1 MAIKLNEI
9 LNLTTD
15 EYSEWTVCLNNANS
29 EGIYS
34 FEQNKARLMEHIS
47 WHKTAGKRL
56 AFRSI
61 WTTYCLQFIR
71 LDKDSK
77 YDQWLFL
84 GAFEVDGII
93 TYENGHQIY
102 NLKPIDRFQ
111 NFAERLII
119 QYQKIQGPKQA
130 KISTS
135 LIETIDVV
143 KILEKKYI
151 RVDRK
156 FEGYDHVSLPFS
168 ELKDIINSNV
178 DNWRE
183 LLWNV
188 NCVYLITDTSNGKLY
203 VGSTYGKDGIWQR
216 WSTYVAT
223 NGTGGN
229 KELVQLIK
237 DDPDYAIKYFQ
248 FSILEVFL
256 NQDSN
261 NEHIREREIYW
272 KKVLDSK
279 NHGYNDNL

>member
-61 WTTYCLQFIR
+61 WTKYCLQFIR

-111 NFAERLII
+111 NFAERLIVK
-119 QYQKIQGPKQA
+119 YQKIQGPKA
-130 KISTS
+130 RKHI
-135 LIETIDVV
+135 IETI
-143 KILEKKYI
+143 ICLEY
-151 RVDRK
+151 
-156 FEGYDHVSLPFS
+156 L
-168 ELKDIINSNV
+168 LIN
-178 DNWRE
+178 
-183 LLWNV
+183 
-188 NCVYLITDTSNGKLY
+188 
-203 VGSTYGKDGIWQR
+203 
-216 WSTYVAT
+216 
-223 NGTGGN
+223 
-229 KELVQLIK
+229 
-237 DDPDYAIKYFQ
+237 P
-248 FSILEVFL
+248 SI
-256 NQDSN
+256 S
-261 NEHIREREIYW
+261 EIYIIASRNNINCGHRIIFEH
-272 KKVLDSK
+272 KKTR
-279 NHGYNDNL
+279 

>member
-1 MAIKLNEI
+1 MPIKLNEI
-9 LNLTTD
+9 LNLKPD
-15 EYSEWTVCLNNANS
+15 EYADWTICLNNANN
-29 EGIYS
+29 EGVYS
-34 FEQNKARLMEHIS
+34 FEQNKTRLMEHIS

-56 AFRSI
+56 SFRSI
-61 WTTYCLQFIR
+61 WTKYCLQFIR

-143 KILEKKYI
+143 RILEKPYV

-156 FEGYDHVSLPFS
+156 FEGYDHVSIPFK
-168 ELKDIINSNV
+168 ELKEIINSNV

-188 NCVYLITDTSNGKLY
+188 NCIYLITDTSNGKLY
-203 VGSTYGKDGIWQR
+203 VGSTYGRDGIWQR
-216 WSTYVAT
+216 WHTYVDT

-229 KELVQLIK
+229 KELIQLIK
-237 DDPDYAIKYFQ
+237 DDPDYAAKYFQ

-256 NQDSN
+256 NKDSN
-261 NEHIREREIYW
+261 NEQIREREIYW
-272 KKVLDSK
+272 KNVLDSR

>member
-9 LNLTTD
+9 LNLTTN
-15 EYSEWTVCLNNANS
+15 EYADWTICLNNANP

-34 FEQNKARLMEHIS
+34 FEQNRTRLMEHIS
-47 WHKTAGKRL
+47 WHKTAGKHL

-61 WTTYCLQFIR
+61 WTKYCLQFIR

-111 NFAERLII
+111 NFAERLIVK
-119 QYQKIQGPKQA
+119 YQKIQGPKQA

-143 KILEKKYI
+143 RILEKTYI

-156 FEGYDHVSLPFS
+156 FEGYDRVSIPFK

-203 VGSTYGKDGIWQR
+203 VGSTYGRDGIWQR
-216 WSTYVAT
+216 WSTYVTT

-229 KELVQLIK
+229 KELIQLIK

-261 NEHIREREIYW
+261 NEQILEREKYW

>member
-1 MAIKLNEI
+1 MSIKLNEI
-9 LNLTTD
+9 LNLKPE
-15 EYSEWTVCLNNANS
+15 EYADWTICLNNANN
-29 EGIYS
+29 EGVYS
-34 FEQNKARLMEHIS
+34 FEQNRTRLMEHIS
-47 WHKTAGKRL
+47 WHKTAGSKTS
-56 AFRSI
+56 FRSI
-61 WTTYCLQFIR
+61 WTKYCLQFIR

-77 YDQWLFL
+77 YNEWLFL
-84 GAFEVDGII
+84 GAFEVAGII
-93 TYENGHQIY
+93 TYSSGHQIY
-102 NLKPIDRFQ
+102 DLKPIERFK
-111 NFAERLII
+111 NFAEHLII
-119 QYQKIQGPKQA
+119 RYQKIQGPKQA
-130 KISTS
+130 KIPTS
-135 LIETIDVV
+135 LIESLEVV
-143 KILEKKYI
+143 KILEKPYM

-188 NCVYLITDTSNGKLY
+188 NCVYLITDISNGKLY

-216 WSTYVAT
+216 WHTYVDT

-229 KELVQLIK
+229 KELTHLIK
-237 DDPDYAIKYFQ
+237 NDPDYAIKNFQ

-261 NEHIREREIYW
+261 NIQILEREKYW

>member
-9 LNLTTD
+9 INLTND
-15 EYSEWTVCLNNANS
+15 EYADWTICLNNANP

-34 FEQNKARLMEHIS
+34 FEQNRTRLMEHIS
-47 WHKTAGKRL
+47 WHKTAGSKTS
-56 AFRSI
+56 FRSI
-61 WTTYCLQFIR
+61 WTKYCLQFIR

-84 GAFEVDGII
+84 GAFEVDRII
-93 TYENGHQIY
+93 TYDNGHQIY

-143 KILEKKYI
+143 RILEKKYI

-156 FEGYDHVSLPFS
+156 FEGYDHVSIPFK
-168 ELKDIINSNV
+168 ELKDIINSKV

-203 VGSTYGKDGIWQR
+203 VGSTYGKEGIWQR
-216 WSTYVAT
+216 WRTYVDT

-229 KELVQLIK
+229 KELTKLIK
-237 DDPDYAIKYFQ
+237 DDPDYAVKYFQ
-248 FSILEVFL
+248 FSILETFL

-261 NEHIREREIYW
+261 NEQIREREIYW
-272 KKVLDSK
+272 KNVLDSK

>member
-9 LNLTTD
+9 LNLKPD
-15 EYSEWTVCLNNANS
+15 EYADWTICLNNANN
-29 EGIYS
+29 EGVYS
-34 FEQNKARLMEHIS
+34 FEQNKTRLMEHIS
-47 WHKTAGKRL
+47 WHKTAGSKTS
-56 AFRSI
+56 FRSI
-61 WTTYCLQFIR
+61 WTKYCLQFIR

-143 KILEKKYI
+143 RILEKPYI
-151 RVDRK
+151 KVDRK
-156 FEGYDHVSLPFS
+156 FEGYDHVSIPFK

-203 VGSTYGKDGIWQR
+203 VGSTYGRDGIWQR

-237 DDPDYAIKYFQ
+237 GDPDYAIKYFQ

-261 NEHIREREIYW
+261 NEQIREREIYW
-272 KKVLDSK
+272 KNVLDSK